1 MEAFISF
8 IRLNPQY
15 IPDTVGV
22 QTAYVRCK
30 VRLDSPWVYREKLVA
45 IQRLQYH
52 LYVTAVV

>member
-22 QTAYVRCK
+22 QTAHVRCK
-30 VRLDSPWVYREKLVA
+30 VRLDSPWVYRETLVA